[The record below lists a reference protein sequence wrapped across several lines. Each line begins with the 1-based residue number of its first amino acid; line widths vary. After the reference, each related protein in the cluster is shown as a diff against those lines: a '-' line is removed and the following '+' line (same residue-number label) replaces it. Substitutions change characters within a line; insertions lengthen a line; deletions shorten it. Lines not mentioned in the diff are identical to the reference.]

1 MLLSYY
7 RDLDSHRIGMT
18 WRVSIMRTI
27 RVSLAALLL
36 LPLASIAQET
46 DYSKIEIKVTHV
58 SGNIYLLQGGD
69 GGNMAA
75 SVGEDGIVLVD
86 DEFAPLAAKIA
97 AALKNI
103 GVTDKPVRFVINTH
117 YHFDHTGGNLPFA
130 NQGST
135 IIAHDNVRTRLASGG
150 TTGNG
155 GSLHFDAEP
164 ANSTGLPEIPVDHDV
179 SGTLK

>member
-7 RDLDSHRIGMT
+7 GDIDSNRIGMT
-18 WRVSIMRTI
+18 WRGEHMRTI

-86 DEFAPLAAKIA
+86 DEFAPLAAKIDPRGPDRGSDEKGEASCPMERQVFKRFRDCGRLHRDAVQLADASA
-97 AALKNI
+97 AHAVREAQLKRRSAAR
-103 GVTDKPVRFVINTH
+103 P
-117 YHFDHTGGNLPFA
+117 
-130 NQGST
+130 
-135 IIAHDNVRTRLASGG
+135 
-150 TTGNG
+150 
-155 GSLHFDAEP
+155 
-164 ANSTGLPEIPVDHDV
+164 NSR
-179 SGTLK
+179 